1 MNNPFGLPDDLFG
14 AILASAI
21 AEGMNPANNRT
32 IKNPNSTAPKQ
43 DTTPEDGAKA
53 AKKIYDSYV
62 AAGFNEVQAFELL
75 KLVLSK

>member
-32 IKNPNSTAPKQ
+32 MKKPNPEASKQ
-43 DTTPEDGAKA
+43 NATP
-53 AKKIYDSYV
+53 
-62 AAGFNEVQAFELL
+62 
-75 KLVLSK
+75 